1 MCVVRGR
8 VRQTPEPQGP
18 GLGVGFRGLVVGGC
32 GLFLR
37 GVFLCLMCLAEP
49 DVYAMCSRDGGYELS
64 AVGQCCCCLCFCAF
78 ARAAVWG

>member
-1 MCVVRGR
+1 MAMPIAKSSPMLLVPLPSGAVANMSGVLRVVRGR

-18 GLGVGFRGLVVGGC
+18 GLGVGFRDFVVGGC

-49 DVYAMCSRDGGYELS
+49 SV
-64 AVGQCCCCLCFCAF
+64 
-78 ARAAVWG
+78 

>member
-1 MCVVRGR
+1 MAMPIAKSSPMLLVPLPSGAIANMSGVLCVVRGR
-8 VRQTPEPQGP
+8 GRQTPEPQGP

-49 DVYAMCSRDGGYELS
+49 SVYAM
-64 AVGQCCCCLCFCAF
+64 
-78 ARAAVWG
+78 W